1 MIKYKIGDIVKFR
14 SLVGPTT
21 TCKVINK
28 FSKYKAL
35 SFNPQEEA
43 CFEGRII
50 DSTEFID
57 NEICFGWD
65 SEIIS
70 INEKKVIINDV

>member
-1 MIKYKIGDIVKFR
+1 MIKYEIGDIIKFR

-28 FSKYKAL
+28 FRKHKTL

-50 DSTEFID
+50 DSSEIID

-70 INEKKVIINDV
+70 INGEKVITNYV